1 MLTPEFAMIHT
12 ATVKPFTGWDM
23 GAPTYGTTLTLK
35 CRVELARAKATTV
48 GIGGGN
54 VQEVVAAGTIFFPA
68 GTRFEPESE
77 ITALGKT
84 FKALSIEPQYGFEE
98 SHVEVTVI

>member
-12 ATVKPFTGWDM
+12 ATVKPFTGWDIS
-23 GAPTYGTTLTLK
+23 APTYGATLTLK
-35 CRVELARAKATTV
+35 CRVELAQAKRATSN
-48 GIGGGN
+48 GGL